1 MSLQVCILASGS
13 SGNSIFVSSDTTRI
27 LIDAGISAKALAGRL
42 AEIEVEPTD
51 IQAICVS
58 HEHDDHVRG
67 LRVMH
72 RRHGI
77 SLYGNNGTI
86 EAIRREAK
94 NRELPWQVFST
105 GSPFTIGDLT
115 LNPFPVP
122 HDAYEPVGFTIACG
136 DDQIGIATDLGT
148 PTALIRERLKPCRM
162 VVLEANHDER
172 MLMDAPRPWH
182 LKQRIRG
189 RQGHLSNDHAATM
202 LAEIA
207 GPHLSHVFLAHLSGD
222 CNEEH
227 LALRTARAS
236 LERCGNHHVEVRVAF
251 PDRVSEM
258 WSC

>member
-1 MSLQVCILASGS
+1 VGLQVCILASGS
-13 SGNSIFVSSDTTRI
+13 SGNSIFISSDTTRI
-27 LIDAGISAKALAGRL
+27 LVDAGISAKALAGRL

-72 RRHGI
+72 RRHGMA
-77 SLYGNNGTI
+77 LYGNNGTI
-86 EAIRREAK
+86 EAIRRDAK
-94 NRELPWQVFST
+94 NRALPWQVFST

-115 LNPFPVP
+115 LHPFPVP

-136 DDQIGIATDLGT
+136 EDQIGIATDLGT
-148 PTALIRERLKPCRM
+148 PTALIRERLRPCRM

-207 GPHLSHVFLAHLSGD
+207 GPQLSHVFLAHLSGD
-222 CNEEH
+222 CNQEH
-227 LALRTARAS
+227 LALRAAKAS

-251 PDRVSEM
+251 PDRVSEV

>member
-1 MSLQVCILASGS
+1 MGLQVCILASGS

-72 RRHGI
+72 RRHGMA
-77 SLYGNNGTI
+77 LYGNNGTI
-86 EAIRREAK
+86 EAIRRDAK

-148 PTALIRERLKPCRM
+148 PTALIRERLRPCRM

-202 LAEIA
+202 LSEIA
-207 GPHLSHVFLAHLSGD
+207 GPQLSHVFLAHLSGD

-227 LALRTARAS
+227 LALRAARTS
-236 LERCGNHHVEVRVAF
+236 LERCGHDHVEVRVAF